1 MTNILHE
8 PLRVPLVIKY
18 GGSIMTDPAAR
29 AAMAAKI
36 DALTD
41 YAPIVVHGGG
51 PFIKQALAEAHVE
64 SRFVRGLR
72 VTDDV
77 SLPIIERTLTYVNKH
92 LAQAFN
98 AAIGLTGRDAQ
109 VMQAKALP
117 ELGLVGDVTA
127 VNTRLLRT
135 LLEHR
140 LTPVIACLAAPENPL
155 SEHDKGIYNVN
166 ADSAAGAVAG
176 ALAAPVVFLSDV
188 AGVLEDPS
196 HPDSLIA
203 RLNSTAISERIA
215 DGRIA
220 GGMIPKVEAAL
231 HALARGA
238 AFAVIADGRDPDHL
252 ADTLSGHRGTT
263 IVSE

>member
-1 MTNILHE
+1 MSVLHE

-18 GGSIMTDPAAR
+18 GGSVMTDPAAR
-29 AAMAAKI
+29 AKMAANI
-36 DALTD
+36 DALSD

-51 PFIKQALAEAHVE
+51 PFIKQALAEASVE

-72 VTDDV
+72 VTDEV
-77 SLPIIERTLTYVNKH
+77 SLPIIEQTLTYLNKQ
-92 LAQAFN
+92 LAQAFVS
-98 AAIGLTGRDAQ
+98 AVGLTGRDAH
-109 VMQAKALP
+109 VMRAKPLP
-117 ELGLVGDVTA
+117 ELGLVGEVTA
-127 VNTRLLRT
+127 VNVDLLRM
-135 LLEHR
+135 LLEQH

-155 SEHDKGIYNVN
+155 YEHDKGIYNVN

-188 AGVLEDPS
+188 AGVLDDPRDS
-196 HPDSLIA
+196 DSLIR
-203 RLNSTAISERIA
+203 RLNSAAIHERIA

-238 AFAVIADGRDPDHL
+238 AFAVIADGRDPEHL
-252 ADTLSGHRGTT
+252 ADTLSGHSGTT